1 MLHYT
6 LSYLEGVPA
15 SPFGLQQMKSQLMAF
30 RWRVCPRSQATA
42 AGKFTTL
49 FFKNGPVLNPV
60 FIETRHFGSHFF
72 IHFFVAKRSPK
83 KGHNIGIT
91 PKAFGERKVTF
102 FPNAKDESVSGE
114 YLHRRTI
121 HSHANRYFPRLI
133 SSALGDRVFGSFG
146 AEFSIVQCEKP
157 TDRYCKRQLLRY
169 WKDTKKHVTVI
180 HHCAAQQ

>member
-6 LSYLEGVPA
+6 LSYLEGIRV
-15 SPFGLQQMKSQLMAF
+15 SPSHLQQMKSQLMAF
-30 RWRVCPRSQATA
+30 RQRVGPRPQATA
-42 AGKFTTL
+42 AGKFISL

-83 KGHNIGIT
+83 KSHDIGIT

-102 FPNAKDESVSGE
+102 FPYAKDESVSGE

-121 HSHANRYFPRLI
+121 HSHANRYFARLI
-133 SSALGDRVFGSFG
+133 SSALGDRVF
-146 AEFSIVQCEKP
+146 
-157 TDRYCKRQLLRY
+157 
-169 WKDTKKHVTVI
+169 
-180 HHCAAQQ
+180 AASALNSA